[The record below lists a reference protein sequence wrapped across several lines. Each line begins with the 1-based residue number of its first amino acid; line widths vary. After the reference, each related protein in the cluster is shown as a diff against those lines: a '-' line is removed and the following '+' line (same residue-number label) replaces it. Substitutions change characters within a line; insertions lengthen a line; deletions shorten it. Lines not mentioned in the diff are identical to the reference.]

1 MVAQTED
8 MSNILRT
15 ENFRPNVL
23 VHVAGNVR
31 GLRQTAGLSQQAL
44 SERAGVSRRTLVS
57 IEKGDINVSLN
68 TLDRIAEALGV
79 LFHAL
84 VAPSESPDSGR
95 IDEVAW
101 AGADPASH
109 ARLLA
114 SKAANEVEL
123 WAWSLAPGE
132 RYDSA
137 ANPAGWQDMVVV
149 TQGTLTIHARGEAP
163 RRISQDDFHVFAS
176 DCDHGYSNESDTVV
190 RFIRNVIY

>member
-1 MVAQTED
+1 MVAQNEA

-15 ENFRPNVL
+15 SIARPNVL

-31 GLRQTAGLSQQAL
+31 GLRQAASLSQQTLA
-44 SERAGVSRRTLVS
+44 ERADVSRRMLVN
-57 IEKGDINVSLN
+57 IEKGDVNVSLN

-84 VAPSESPDSGR
+84 VAPPESPDSGR

-101 AGADPASH
+101 AGADPASY

-123 WAWSLAPGE
+123 WAWSMAPGE

-137 ANPAGWQDMVVV
+137 ANPVGWQDMVVV
-149 TQGTLTIHARGEAP
+149 TRGTLTLHTTDEAP
-163 RRISQDDFHVFAS
+163 RRIAQNDFHVFAS
-176 DCDHGYSNESDTVV
+176 DCDHGYANEGDTIVTFV
-190 RFIRNVIY
+190 RNVIY